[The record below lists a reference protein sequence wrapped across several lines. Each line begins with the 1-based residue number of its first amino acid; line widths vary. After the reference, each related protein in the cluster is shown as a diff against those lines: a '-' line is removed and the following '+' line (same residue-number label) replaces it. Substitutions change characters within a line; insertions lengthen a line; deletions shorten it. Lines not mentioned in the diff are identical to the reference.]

1 MSNSIY
7 QKITFHHVGIPITE
21 RLPDKT
27 YNAAL
32 KMHAT
37 GYFESP
43 YAVEWMEFD
52 KDSPLPEII
61 RTQPHIG
68 YVVEDLQKA
77 IKGRKVI
84 LEPTSPCNGVT
95 VAFVLEG
102 RDLVEF
108 LQFDM
113 PEEEIWPHPSKFLLE
128 CL

>member
-27 YNAAL
+27 YNAGL

-43 YAVEWMEFD
+43 YAMEWMEFD

-113 PEEEIWPHPSKFLLE
+113 PEEEVWPHPTKFLLE
-128 CL
+128 CF